1 MEEARGVTAGMR
13 RFPGALHLAVC
24 GALAGL
30 AVGVTAWYLATSTL
44 PTWTF
49 YAVPWLAAAAIGT
62 GVSGRHPALKA
73 LGVALMSVPV
83 WQTLL
88 GILDSFGPL
97 LQGGFTLRAYTTY
110 QLSGIYT
117 YKLLSDLGYLG
128 AGFLLYVGGA
138 DWFRQTP
145 ATLATALREAGLPL
159 GRRGESAS
167 ALQGFLAFPV
177 LLGATILVNTGLSG
191 FEALRQSDESSVFAN
206 MTPYHAVILSLAA
219 AFGEEL
225 LYRGLVQTALA
236 RAFKAGAGATPVVRA
251 VGLGAAIVVQAL
263 FFGLAHSGYATWI
276 HVLLPTLFGLV
287 AGVVAWRWGI
297 WAAILL
303 HVLVDVFAFG
313 VEASARHAWVI
324 PALNVLLL
332 TNMVASLAAAA
343 WWVWGQMQGK
353 RAPVG

>member
-1 MEEARGVTAGMR
+1 MR
-13 RFPGALHLAVC
+13 RVPGALHLAAC
-24 GALAGL
+24 GALAGV
-30 AVGVTAWYLATSTL
+30 AAGVTAWYLATSSL

-49 YAVPWLAAAAIGT
+49 YAIPWLVAAAV
-62 GVSGRHPALKA
+62 GVGMLGRHPALKA
-73 LGVALMSVPV
+73 FGVALMSVPV

-128 AGFLLYVGGA
+128 AGFLLYAGGSA
-138 DWFRQTP
+138 WFRQTP
-145 ATLATALREAGLPL
+145 RTLATVLAQAGLPM
-159 GRRGESAS
+159 GRRSEGAS
-167 ALQGFLAFPV
+167 VALGFLAFPV
-177 LLGATILVNTGLSG
+177 LLVATILVNNGLSG
-191 FEALRQSDESSVFAN
+191 FESLQQSDESSVFAN

-225 LYRGLVQTALA
+225 LYRGFVQTFLV
-236 RAFKAGAGATPVVRA
+236 RAFKAVTGATPEVRA
-251 VGLGAAIVVQAL
+251 MGLVAAIVVQAV
-263 FFGLAHSGYATWI
+263 FFGFAHSGYATWI

-303 HVLVDVFAFG
+303 HVLVDIFAFG
-313 VEASARHAWVI
+313 VEARARHAWVI
-324 PALNVLLL
+324 PVLNVLLL
-332 TNMVASLAAAA
+332 TNLVATLAAAA
-343 WWVWGQMQGK
+343 WWIWGRVQGK
-353 RAPVG
+353 RAPTG